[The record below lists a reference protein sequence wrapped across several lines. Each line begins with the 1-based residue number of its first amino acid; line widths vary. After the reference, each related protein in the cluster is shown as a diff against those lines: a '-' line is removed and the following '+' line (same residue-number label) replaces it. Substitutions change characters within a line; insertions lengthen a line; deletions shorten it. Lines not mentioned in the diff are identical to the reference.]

1 MVQPLPASEVTHA
14 RRRLDG
20 GRARVLRDDVGGAGA
35 IPEARDRPPDVQ
47 VPRPATPGLG
57 RGGVAGRRE
66 AAGRAAAE
74 GGPAWLRGRAGLS
87 FPGGAARADRDGN
100 PSGVSGSECARAS
113 VSPEGAGPQCTLS
126 PALSGV
132 ASLVFVFFPPE
143 FGRRVGRDSGATLPC
158 PLVAPSRRRALPPS
172 PAFGGGSVFLEPKSA
187 SHSWPSSC
195 FSHPSTG
202 GSR

>member
-20 GRARVLRDDVGGAGA
+20 GRARALRDDVGGAGA

-100 PSGVSGSECARAS
+100 PNGVSGSECARAS

-132 ASLVFVFFPPE
+132 ASLVFVFFPP
-143 FGRRVGRDSGATLPC
+143 GVRASSRPGLGRDAALSPGCALEAQSPSAEPCVSG
-158 PLVAPSRRRALPPS
+158 R
-172 PAFGGGSVFLEPKSA
+172 FGVS
-187 SHSWPSSC
+187 
-195 FSHPSTG
+195 
-202 GSR
+202 

>member
-1 MVQPLPASEVTHA
+1 M
-14 RRRLDG
+14 
-20 GRARVLRDDVGGAGA
+20 LRDDVGGAGA

-100 PSGVSGSECARAS
+100 PNGVSGSECARAS
-113 VSPEGAGPQCTLS
+113 VSPEGAGPLHVEPRLIRCGF
-126 PALSGV
+126 PC
-132 ASLVFVFFPPE
+132 FCFFPP
-143 FGRRVGRDSGATLPC
+143 GVRASSRPGLGRDAALSPGCALEAQSPSAEPCVSG
-158 PLVAPSRRRALPPS
+158 R
-172 PAFGGGSVFLEPKSA
+172 FGVS
-187 SHSWPSSC
+187 
-195 FSHPSTG
+195 
-202 GSR
+202 